1 MLQSQFEHDQ
11 STHLRLSVGA
21 GRKIHSPDPG
31 KVVLTIQLGNGGRNR
46 ENRLHVC
53 GMLIVLYIWLVVVG
67 LTKCWEYLR
76 GCRALVLST
85 SQCNRNVAR
94 SSVWTGV
101 TIDEADGRRNLVVTV
116 IDSIF
121 WLKS

>member
-53 GMLIVLYIWLVVVG
+53 GMLIVLCIWLVVVG

-76 GCRALVLST
+76 ECRALVLST
-85 SQCNRNVAR
+85 LQCN
-94 SSVWTGV
+94 
-101 TIDEADGRRNLVVTV
+101 
-116 IDSIF
+116 
-121 WLKS
+121 